1 MARLAQSFGKYA
13 IAANAP
19 SFNHPRA
26 RIFRHFCQCQYNRQR
41 HFAFAKIAPDFLAGI
56 APFIIQTII
65 NQLKSQTA
73 NLFEIAAAGPAIL
86 AGQPAAEKALSEYGK
101 RLGLAFQLV
110 DDCLDYEGG
119 DTGKEVGRDFSEG
132 KMTLPV
138 ILALAKMPE
147 DARAR
152 MIEGWRIGGDS
163 IFAETLR
170 QTRQSGALLD
180 TRARAQTEAEAAA
193 VALELFDGFAKCDAT
208 KSLATLARTSPAR
221 TA

>member
-1 MARLAQSFGKYA
+1 MCGLMWLMILSHRTLQNHQTIPKQPPPLPLRFVRGRGYQAMRRFGAFGAKFRQICYRRQCAILQSSARAHLPA
-13 IAANAP
+13 
-19 SFNHPRA
+19 
-26 RIFRHFCQCQYNRQR
+26 FCQCQYNRQR

-86 AGQPAAEKALSEYGK
+86 AGHRREKALSEYGK

-147 DARAR
+147 MRAR
-152 MIEGWRIGGDS
+152 G
-163 IFAETLR
+163 
-170 QTRQSGALLD
+170 
-180 TRARAQTEAEAAA
+180 
-193 VALELFDGFAKCDAT
+193 
-208 KSLATLARTSPAR
+208 
-221 TA
+221 

>member
-1 MARLAQSFGKYA
+1 MATA
-13 IAANAP
+13 IGNARFIDMPNQAAN
-19 SFNHPRA
+19 R
-26 RIFRHFCQCQYNRQR
+26 
-41 HFAFAKIAPDFLAGI
+41 
-56 APFIIQTII
+56 
-65 NQLKSQTA
+65 TA
-73 NLFEIAAAGPAIL
+73 NLFEIMTDAAAGKLQLRFLP
-86 AGQPAAEKALSEYGK
+86 GKPAAEKALSEYGK

>member
-1 MARLAQSFGKYA
+1 MIVWIMKGAIPAMQSGK
-13 IAANAP
+13 
-19 SFNHPRA
+19 
-26 RIFRHFCQCQYNRQR
+26 
-41 HFAFAKIAPDFLAGI
+41 
-56 APFIIQTII
+56 
-65 NQLKSQTA
+65 
-73 NLFEIAAAGPAIL
+73 IL
-86 AGQPAAEKALSEYGK
+86 AA
-101 RLGLAFQLV
+101 
-110 DDCLDYEGG
+110 
-119 DTGKEVGRDFSEG
+119 G